1 MFSNYSSGK
10 TNWTVVMWDTSLYVF
25 SYGFLRVLL
34 EALYVTVS
42 TKYKP
47 RMKYPLMSG
56 ITQVPCRVLTE
67 KRVGD

>member
-34 EALYVTVS
+34 ETLYVTVS

-47 RMKYPLMSG
+47 RMKYPLMSD
-56 ITQVPCRVLTE
+56 ITQVACRVLTE